1 MINHLEPI
9 DMAMEKAIEDGMQ
22 TQIYQFVEL
31 PEEDRIL
38 NEVTRSH
45 RVSAALRVHKAYLE
59 QKGGE
64 KTI

>member
-9 DMAMEKAIEDGMQ
+9 DMAMEKAIEDGM
-22 TQIYQFVEL
+22 L
-31 PEEDRIL
+31 L